1 MALST
6 MEIAG
11 ATLNAQA
18 NAAHVST
25 AIRMLRGEWS
35 SVIGPSPPGILDQA
49 KGSVE
54 PAIQI

>member
-35 SVIGPSPPGILDQA
+35 SVTGPSPPGILMM
-49 KGSVE
+49 VE
-54 PAIQI
+54 PEIQI